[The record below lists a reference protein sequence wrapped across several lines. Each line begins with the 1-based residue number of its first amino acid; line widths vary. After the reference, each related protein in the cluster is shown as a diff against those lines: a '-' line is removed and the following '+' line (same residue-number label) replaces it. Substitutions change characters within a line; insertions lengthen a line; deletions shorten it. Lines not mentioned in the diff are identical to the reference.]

1 MKYFFPA
8 LFLFVLSVNANAQTS
23 ILGSI
28 MHDGL
33 ERGYRLYVPLIY
45 DGTQAV
51 PLVLNL
57 HGYTSNA
64 FEQEVYGSFRAIAD
78 TANFIVVHPEGT
90 LDNTQSQY
98 WNAFNGQGG
107 PDDVGFLSAL
117 IDSISSEYS
126 IDLNCVY
133 STGMSNGGFMTYK
146 LGCELGHRIA
156 AIASVTGTMVQA
168 EVNACDPDHPTP
180 ALHVHGTA
188 DPTVPYLGSAP
199 QTMVSVQSVVD
210 FWASHNNCNM
220 TPTETAVPDIN
231 MTDGCTT
238 DHFVYGD
245 GDLGSTVE
253 LYRVNGGGHT
263 WPGSP
268 TFITIGVTSQDFS
281 ASVEIWRFFRQYKL
295 NDLNTGIKEGE
306 KKGSVQVYPN
316 PSNGSV
322 SIRFETSGLR
332 TIELHDPMGRKLTSV
347 RSTGTQ
353 HQLEIEGSG
362 LFLLSVIAEQG
373 IHTERLIIN

>member
-1 MKYFFPA
+1 
-8 LFLFVLSVNANAQTS
+8 
-23 ILGSI
+23 
-28 MHDGL
+28 
-33 ERGYRLYVPLIY
+33 
-45 DGTQAV
+45 
-51 PLVLNL
+51 
-57 HGYTSNA
+57 
-64 FEQEVYGSFRAIAD
+64 
-78 TANFIVVHPEGT
+78 
-90 LDNTQSQY
+90 
-98 WNAFNGQGG
+98 
-107 PDDVGFLSAL
+107 
-117 IDSISSEYS
+117 
-126 IDLNCVY
+126 
-133 STGMSNGGFMTYK
+133 
-146 LGCELGHRIA
+146 
-156 AIASVTGTMVQA
+156 
-168 EVNACDPDHPTP
+168 
-180 ALHVHGTA
+180 
-188 DPTVPYLGSAP
+188 
-199 QTMVSVQSVVD
+199 
-210 FWASHNNCNM
+210 M